1 MIKYHKTSGD
11 ILIAELTDD
20 KFIISEVND
29 VLELIY
35 GIGAYDCDRII
46 IRDRNLHDDFYR
58 LRTGLA
64 GDILQKFSNYRV
76 RLAIIG
82 DFSKYGSKSLHDF
95 IRESNRGR
103 MIFFLDTLDSAL
115 IKLTPEF

>member
-20 KFIISEVND
+20 KFIITEID
-29 VLELIY
+29 DALELIY
-35 GIGAYDCDRII
+35 GIGTYDCDRII
-46 IRDRNLHDDFYR
+46 IHAKNLHDDFYR

-76 RLAIIG
+76 KLAVIG
-82 DFSKYGSKSLHDF
+82 DFTKYGSKSLQDL
-95 IRESNRGR
+95 IRECNRGT

-115 IKLTPEF
+115 IKLTPKF